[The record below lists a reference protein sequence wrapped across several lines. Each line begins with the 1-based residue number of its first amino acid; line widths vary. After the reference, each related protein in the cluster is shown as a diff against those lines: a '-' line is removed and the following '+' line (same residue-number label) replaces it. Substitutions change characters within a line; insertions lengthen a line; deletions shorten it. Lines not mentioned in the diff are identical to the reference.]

1 MWLRFKPLTMHSL
14 RRFLCIDEFAIGR
27 SPLEDTALIPL
38 VSISVL
44 NYRFGFRTKPITQ
57 VVSTTSHN

>member
-1 MWLRFKPLTMHSL
+1 MHSL